1 MQDPD
6 WTLVGWSGEYGFAP
20 ANYIEID
27 QDSAELEQEETS
39 STLAPATLPT
49 PPGIRS
55 LPSLTLPPRSHS
67 PASPLPPSPGLTP
80 PDLEKPLPTPRI
92 EDGEGPPP
100 PTPPRP
106 VSMVGPPANNRL
118 SMLPHQTQHRG
129 QSPTSNSSRSPRM
142 QQTSPH
148 HARFTDDHF
157 DSDSDSG
164 PSLPVKRP
172 PHERR
177 SIRRSVHGDERLHP
191 VEPGS
196 PTHIPP
202 GFRAFPVQELIGKK
216 KHAALLAVGPDRIIL
231 IPDKSTLPR
240 QEWSIENMLNYSV
253 EGKHVFID
261 CNYPTKAMDLHAG
274 SKEGAA
280 EIFSALGE
288 INGAARAAGLREVL
302 SAAESKYPRS
312 DTIGTILWDFV
323 AGGQDEVSVAAGDEV
338 TILDDKDADWWLVK
352 RTVNGAEGVVPSSY
366 IERGRTEIS
375 ASVDGKSKESKSK
388 ASHHSSDKPRSNAS
402 PSLPSG
408 VQLPVRTTSLAG
420 KRHGGESGT
429 APKTSISPSEY
440 LGLEYV

>member
-1 MQDPD
+1 M
-6 WTLVGWSGEYGFAP
+6 GCNGEYGFAP
-20 ANYIEID
+20 ANYIEIN
-27 QDSAELEQEETS
+27 QDSASLEHEETQ

-49 PPGIRS
+49 PPGIR
-55 LPSLTLPPRSHS
+55 LPPSLTLPPRSHS
-67 PASPLPPSPGLTP
+67 PASPLPPSPGITP

-92 EDGEGPPP
+92 EDGDEVP

-106 VSMVGPPANNRL
+106 ISMVEPSANNRL
-118 SMLPHQTQHRG
+118 SMHPHQTQHRG
-129 QSPTSNSSRSPRM
+129 QSPTSNSSRSPRV
-142 QQTSPH
+142 QQQSPPH
-148 HARFTDDHF
+148 RARFADDEF
-157 DSDSDSG
+157 DSDSDG

-177 SIRRSVHGDERLHP
+177 SFRRSVLGDDRLHP

-202 GFRAFPVQELIGKK
+202 GFRTFPVQELIGKK
-216 KHAALLAVGPDRIIL
+216 KHAALLALGPDRIIL
-231 IPDKSTLPR
+231 VPDKSTLPR

-280 EIFSALGE
+280 EVFSALGE

-302 SAAESKYPRS
+302 SAAEPKYRRS

-352 RTVNGAEGVVPSSY
+352 RTVNGLEGVVPSSY
-366 IERGRTEIS
+366 VERGRTEITPS
-375 ASVDGKSKESKSK
+375 IDGKSKESKPK
-388 ASHHSSDKPRSNAS
+388 ASHSSDKPRSNAS

-429 APKTSISPSEY
+429 APPKTSNSPSEY
-440 LGLEYV
+440 LGFGYLQY

>member
-1 MQDPD
+1 M
-6 WTLVGWSGEYGFAP
+6 GYNGEYGFAP

-27 QDSAELEQEETS
+27 QDSAELEQEETP
-39 STLAPATLPT
+39 STLAPAILAGTRLP
-49 PPGIRS
+49 
-55 LPSLTLPPRSHS
+55 PSLILPPRSYS
-67 PASPLPPSPGLTP
+67 PASPLPPSPGVTP

-92 EDGEGPPP
+92 EEDDEPPP

-106 VSMVGPPANNRL
+106 VSMVGPSANNRL
-118 SMLPHQTQHRG
+118 SMLPHQAQHRG

-142 QQTSPH
+142 QQQSSPH
-148 HARFTDDHF
+148 HARFADDRS

-177 SIRRSVHGDERLHP
+177 AFRGSVHGDDRLHP
-191 VEPGS
+191 VDLGS

-202 GFRAFPVQELIGKK
+202 GFRPFPVQELIGKK
-216 KHAALLAVGPDRIIL
+216 KHAATLALGPDRIIL

-240 QEWSIENMLNYSV
+240 QEWSVENMLHYSV

-280 EIFSALGE
+280 EIVSALGE
-288 INGAARAAGLREVL
+288 ISGAARAAGLREVL
-302 SAAESKYPRS
+302 SAAEPKYRRS

-338 TILDDKDADWWLVK
+338 TIMDDKDADWWLVK
-352 RTVNGAEGVVPSSY
+352 RTVNGQEGVVPSSY

-375 ASVDGKSKESKSK
+375 ASIDGKSKESKSK
-388 ASHHSSDKPRSNAS
+388 ASHHSDKSRSNVS
-402 PSLPSG
+402 PNLPSG

-420 KRHGGESGT
+420 KRHGGESGAT
-429 APKTSISPSEY
+429 PPKTSNSPSLY
-440 LGLEYV
+440 LGFE